1 MKSSQKFM
9 LASLAVGG
17 VIGLVILGYRKVFSE
32 GRNEKEGL
40 KNDMKGES
48 NDKTPVELGKAE
60 SESTSSAATGRKE
73 KSDNLEV
80 ELILESGS
88 QIRKRFRDL
97 AGMIINGENVDNKN
111 ILGIKDFRSTFIRK
125 ASIVYMYNEEAMNR
139 IPSDDNEMY
148 DFLREVGLK
157 YQFDKLIK
165 RNQYEHGF
173 RRQGPN
179 TRQSSRKLNGPSRR
193 RTTIKISPVG
203 GGEKTVAP
211 VQETEIH

>member
-1 MKSSQKFM
+1 M

-60 SESTSSAATGRKE
+60 SESTSSAAIGRKE

>member
-1 MKSSQKFM
+1 M

>member
-17 VIGLVILGYRKVFSE
+17 AIGLVILGYRKVFSE

-60 SESTSSAATGRKE
+60 SESTSSAAIGRKE

-88 QIRKRFRDL
+88 RIRKRFRDL

-125 ASIVYMYNEEAMNR
+125 ALIVYMYNEEAMNR

-211 VQETEIH
+211 VQETEVH